1 MYTGSNS
8 PIDLVGGEICSDL
21 KRPMTPRD
29 RLNNEYMINFAD
41 HYTSYC
47 RVFLV
52 PTKDAAAKQFEH
64 FLESFEKQFNCRI
77 HVLRTDSGG
86 EYQNVDLFCKKTGVA
101 RQRSEARHQS
111 SNGKA
116 ERMPRTI
123 MNMARCMIFACG
135 LPLNFWGDA
144 VQNPVK
150 QNFTQRA
157 QRGMIVGIGEETKGY
172 RVYLPQD
179 KVVVTTQHVRNIETL
194 ERAQNEN
201 AQKSYLQNDEAEAE
215 EQSAGDAAVA
225 ANSSKKKSRK
235 KKKKGYTRETHVTR
249 SIARQ
254 AEEKS
259 AEAIQ
264 QEESSKSVVASFA
277 ASVMSATPPP
287 RVPGQAARK
296 WPT

>member
-8 PIDLVGGEICSDL
+8 PIDRVGGEICSDL

-29 RLNNEYMINFAD
+29 RLNNEYMINIAD
-41 HYTSYC
+41 HYSSYC

-64 FLESFEKQFNCRI
+64 FLEYFEKQFNCRI
-77 HVLRTDSGG
+77 HILRTDSGG

-116 ERMPRTI
+116 ELMHRTI
-123 MNMARCMIFACG
+123 MNMARCIIFACG

-144 VQNPVK
+144 LLTKQTPPLGEIVVFVSPCMVYRNPVK

-201 AQKSYLQNDEAEAE
+201 AQNSYLQNDEAEAE

-235 KKKKGYTRETHVTR
+235 KKKKG
-249 SIARQ
+249 
-254 AEEKS
+254 
-259 AEAIQ
+259 
-264 QEESSKSVVASFA
+264 
-277 ASVMSATPPP
+277 
-287 RVPGQAARK
+287 
-296 WPT
+296 